1 MSGGNLKVWDGI
13 LEWLAGG
20 QATAEALAEATGR
33 EMRDVKFALAVMLT
47 KGVVTKHDVA
57 SPKGSLTVYRT
68 KNI

>member
-33 EMRDVKFALAVMLT
+33 EMRDVKFALAVMLN
-47 KGVVTKHDVA
+47 KGVVTKHEVEA
-57 SPKGSLTVYRT
+57 PKGLITVYRA
-68 KNI
+68 K